1 MSKPA
6 EPEAGHVLELDPANE
21 SAREMCA
28 TVIAERG

>member
-1 MSKPA
+1 MGGRA

-21 SAREMCA
+21 SAREMRA